1 MAINTLL
8 NKDPFATGG
17 VMDAPDTA
25 VRVAMNKIALGMQL
39 TPQEHRRLANRQ
51 QLETQSAAVA
61 SQRSTFQSLVGQAP
75 IDVRSY
81 SGSMFAGSDM
91 QDRANSTLEARFGK
105 RAPGQIDISY
115 GGQLVGRQ
123 QDAPEEQGTT
133 EAGEAA
139 TELIG
144 QSQQQPVLPNEF
156 IGSGGASAPKYV
168 SGFQQA
174 ANAPSMPLGDFL
186 SRNKPAAEKNIEV
199 TPSTNRALRQNE
211 AIADIMRKSALAV
224 VRPFQSKNYRP
235 ENGTPFVYKP
245 EQSYLDDLK
254 YRYAQFEDKGS
265 PTAVKIG
272 REISSLSKP
281 QEMVSSMAGSLLNLP
296 NAIGAAKNYG
306 QDYREPSAEDYGQD
320 YREPAAQ
327 VQASPVPPSVSAQ
340 FPVSQKQA
348 TAQSV
353 SMDDFGMPSVSNS
366 GANVK
371 YLRNSS
377 YNISNQ
383 GMDDL
388 GSLNP
393 VAQSSIPANKLIGTN
408 QSPASISDNRPTRIY
423 AFGKNESIGPSPI
436 QQAKSERA
444 KPFATSVDM
453 AISASPEAR
462 KASVS
467 EARFLNTLQEQD
479 RRELKLKQDKYA
491 KEVGTALALDPST
504 NISNLPKA
512 DQDAARVMAAQIKKT
527 TGLDQQQNS
536 NALSKA
542 MDEASKIPMGDERV
556 STVISSFIK
565 NGGTLTPEIV
575 KHFQELHREPID
587 VTKIDGHTVIRAGGA
602 YSIVSDDLKQFQLA
616 RADKSTFTDLLIDS
630 VSKYKSWISVPSKEK
645 AVFMKLN
652 RNYPEPK
659 DELGSIPSTE
669 EIWNK
674 ARKEMF
680 GETAPARAAAP
691 VNRTQPK
698 PSSATP
704 AKPATPAKTDN
715 SSGGWKAKTSAGLV
729 DIDSR

>member
-1 MAINTLL
+1 
-8 NKDPFATGG
+8 
-17 VMDAPDTA
+17 
-25 VRVAMNKIALGMQL
+25 
-39 TPQEHRRLANRQ
+39 
-51 QLETQSAAVA
+51 
-61 SQRSTFQSLVGQAP
+61 
-75 IDVRSY
+75 
-81 SGSMFAGSDM
+81 
-91 QDRANSTLEARFGK
+91 
-105 RAPGQIDISY
+105 
-115 GGQLVGRQ
+115 
-123 QDAPEEQGTT
+123 
-133 EAGEAA
+133 
-139 TELIG
+139 
-144 QSQQQPVLPNEF
+144 
-156 IGSGGASAPKYV
+156 
-168 SGFQQA
+168 
-174 ANAPSMPLGDFL
+174 MPLGDFL

-224 VRPFQSKNYRP
+224 VRPFQGKNYRP

-254 YRYAQFEDKGS
+254 YRYAQLEDKGS

-340 FPVSQKQA
+340 FPVSQKPA

-393 VAQSSIPANKLIGTN
+393 VAQSSIPANKLIGEN

-479 RRELKLKQDKYA
+479 RRALKLQQDKYA
-491 KEVGTALALDPST
+491 KEVGAALALDPST
-504 NISNLPKA
+504 NISNLPKT

-630 VSKYKSWISVPSKEK
+630 VSKYKSWSSVPSKEK

-704 AKPATPAKTDN
+704 AKTDN